1 MKLGSNKD
9 YSNKLKNNYFE
20 IFHERHQTL
29 VYYLSNYLTI
39 ETIVILI

>member
-20 IFHERHQTL
+20 IFHERHQT
-29 VYYLSNYLTI
+29 VSIESYL
-39 ETIVILI
+39 EV

>member
-20 IFHERHQTL
+20 IFHERHQTGK
-29 VYYLSNYLTI
+29 YRIIFRGLT
-39 ETIVILI
+39 EN